1 MTTPT
6 VHERLEWLHPG
17 DSVTALVDV
26 SGETRRAFITGE
38 PDTFFS
44 VPARISW
51 HGRKVAGYV
60 TIRTVQG
67 YSTATPADPA
77 VYVFIGAP
85 GRENRER
92 AERIAAAVI
101 TEAGTAAGTPG
112 SRYGSTIRE
121 CAPII
126 GAYAVIFEND
136 SGESLEDGAGGWDFT
151 AALHGIIS
159 AVVNDSP
166 EPGAWILE
174 RGPLYGFNPAAY
186 DLEPA
191 DYDLEGSYR

>member
-1 MTTPT
+1 MRLAR
-6 VHERLEWLHPG
+6 VLRFVDQNVVDAVVELVERPGGGAIACEQRTRALDHVVEVEYAARALERGLHPG
-17 DSVTALVDV
+17 DSVTAL
-26 SGETRRAFITGE
+26 
-38 PDTFFS
+38 
-44 VPARISW
+44 
-51 HGRKVAGYV
+51 
-60 TIRTVQG
+60 
-67 YSTATPADPA
+67 
-77 VYVFIGAP
+77 

-126 GAYAVIFEND
+126 GAYAVMYELE
-136 SGESLEDGAGGWDFT
+136 SGESLKDGAGGWNFT

-166 EPGAWILE
+166 EPGAFILE

-191 DYDLEGSYR
+191 DYDLEPQS